1 MKKISPFSTIL
12 IFVVLM
18 IIGAAFI
25 PFLSIQYEPVSRMS
39 NISVSASW
47 SGASAK
53 LMEMEV
59 TSRLEGVISSIDG
72 IEKLSS
78 VSKKGS
84 CQITVTLKEKKYVQ
98 SARFQILSLIRQ
110 VYKDLPEGVSYPVI
124 SGSASGENVEPIMT
138 YTVNANLPA
147 WQIEHYVEE
156 NIIKEISLLEG
167 VNAVELSGA
176 TPFYYEISYNPQYM
190 ALYNVE
196 VSELSSAIS
205 EAASQYDI
213 VGSMDGT
220 SILLTQNIN
229 IDEVMDAPL
238 KMSGGRIIRVSDL
251 ASLSVREGEPSRY
264 FRINGLNT
272 INITI
277 YPAQNVNT
285 IKTCRQ
291 IKDVVS
297 KLEAGFPENFAVVVA
312 EDVSVDLKSEIDKI
326 FLRTE
331 LSLIILLLFVLIVS
345 RSFKYLAIISIS
357 LAANILVSFIF
368 FVLLGVDI
376 HLYSMAGINIAL
388 CIVIDTSIIMIAHY
402 GYYRD
407 IKAFMA
413 ILGAQLTTI
422 GALAV
427 IFLLPE
433 RDRVNLMDFGA
444 VIIINLAISLFVAS
458 TLVPALADLLQ
469 VRERKSLAAFRNK
482 RSVIRFNTI
491 YQSFIIKAKR
501 YRWASFVILIL
512 GFGLPVNKLPD
523 NLEYKEGRDS
533 TFVNIYNKTLGT
545 DVFSN
550 DIKPV
555 LYKIFGGSLRLFSEK
570 NMDASFFRRPARPQL
585 NITASLPDGCTVAQM
600 NEVLLEMEN
609 YLSQYDEIDVFR
621 TRINDYDDGSITV
634 YFKPEL
640 ENGYVPVA
648 IKNDII
654 AKATDFGGANWSI
667 TGVDDNS
674 FSNRVGN
681 IGLFGNS
688 IKLTGYNYDMLYG
701 YATDLAARLKENGR
715 VGKVGIFGGTVGWK
729 LSTDEYFID
738 YDMAELASFGLTL
751 ADAYDALVSR
761 LYMSNVGS
769 IYSDGVKMDLKL
781 VSKARDYFEVWNLW
795 NEYMVIGGK
804 NMRFADLGTI
814 SKRNSGNDIYREN
827 QQYVLTVKYEYV
839 GSSRQSDK
847 FYKGELDRMNEEV
860 LPVGYRASDERDNW
874 FFSFGRNNGL
884 YIGLLLIVVAI
895 IYFICAMLFES
906 FIYPLLIIGL
916 IPISFIGVFLIF
928 AITGFRFDQGG
939 FASLVMLSG
948 IAVNAG
954 IYLINE
960 YTRQARLKR
969 YRGCKLYIRAF
980 NHRIIPILLTVLSTI
995 LGLVPFLT
1003 EGDKDVFWF
1012 AFALG
1017 TMGGLLFSIVAL
1029 VIFMPVWMPMPQRGK

>member
-12 IFVVLM
+12 VFVVLM

-25 PFLSIQYEPVSRMS
+25 PFLSIQYEPASKSS

-47 SGASAK
+47 GGASAK

-59 TSRLEGVISSIDG
+59 TSRLEGLISSIDG

-78 VSKKGS
+78 VSRKGN
-84 CQITVTLKEKKYVQ
+84 CEITVTLKDKKFVK

-138 YTVNANLPA
+138 YTVNADLPTQ
-147 WQIEHYVEE
+147 QIEHYVEE

-190 ALYNVE
+190 ALYK
-196 VSELSSAIS
+196 VSVDELNSVIS
-205 EAASQYDI
+205 DAASQYDI
-213 VGSMDGT
+213 VGSIEGT
-220 SILLTQNIN
+220 SILLTQDIE
-229 IDEVMDAPL
+229 IDEVIDAPV
-238 KMSGGRIIRVSDL
+238 KMSGGRIIRVSDIAKL
-251 ASLSVREGEPSRY
+251 SLKEGEPSKY

-277 YPAQNVNT
+277 YPTQNVNT
-285 IKTCRQ
+285 IKTCGQ
-291 IKDVVS
+291 IKEVMSV
-297 KLEAGFPENFAVVVA
+297 LEAGFPENFAVVVA
-312 EDVSVDLKSEIDKI
+312 EDVSVDLKFEINKI
-326 FLRTE
+326 VFRTV
-331 LSLIILLLFVLIVS
+331 LSLIILLLFVLVVS
-345 RSFKYLAIISIS
+345 RSFRYLAIISIS
-357 LAANILVSFIF
+357 LAANILLSFIF

-376 HLYSMAGINIAL
+376 HLYSMAGINIAI
-388 CIVIDTSIIMIAHY
+388 CIVIDTAIIMIAHY

-407 IKAFMA
+407 IKAFIA

-433 RDRVNLMDFGA
+433 EDRANLADFGA
-444 VIIINLAISLFVAS
+444 VIIINLIISLFVAA
-458 TLVPALADLLQ
+458 TLVPALVETMQ
-469 VRERKSLAAFRNK
+469 IKERKSIATFRNK
-482 RSVIRFNTI
+482 RSVIRFNNL
-491 YQSFIIKAKR
+491 YGRFIMGAKR
-501 YRWASFVILIL
+501 YKWATFVILIL

-523 NLEYKEGRDS
+523 NLEYGEGKDS

-555 LYKIFGGSLRLFSEK
+555 LYKILGGSLRLFSEK
-570 NMDASFFRRPARPQL
+570 NEDASFFRRPARPQL
-585 NITASLPDGCTVAQM
+585 NIEASLPDGCTIAQM
-600 NEVLLEMEN
+600 NDIMLGMEN

-621 TRINDYDDGSITV
+621 TRINDYNDGSITV

-640 ENGYVPVA
+640 ENGYIPVM
-648 IKNDII
+648 IKNDVI

-674 FSNRVGN
+674 FSNRVGM
-681 IGLFGNS
+681 GVFGKS

-701 YATDLAARLKENGR
+701 YATLLAERLKENGR
-715 VGKVGIFGGTVGWK
+715 VGKVNIFGGTVGWK

-738 YDMAELASFGLTL
+738 YDMAELASYGLTL
-751 ADAYDALVSR
+751 ADAYDALTSR
-761 LYMSNVGS
+761 LYMSNAGS
-769 IYSDGVKMDLKL
+769 IYSDGIKMDLKL
-781 VSKARDYFEVWNLW
+781 VSEARDYFEVWNLR
-795 NEYMVIGGK
+795 NEYMTMGGK
-804 NMRFADLGTI
+804 NVRFSDLGEI
-814 SKRNSGNDIYREN
+814 SKRSSGNDIYRED
-827 QQYVLTVKYEYV
+827 QQYVLTVRYEYV
-839 GSSRQSDK
+839 GSSRQSDR
-847 FYKGELDRMNEEV
+847 FYESEIERMNEEV
-860 LPVGYRASDERDNW
+860 LPVGYKASDEWGGW
-874 FFSFGRNNGL
+874 FFSFGRNSGL
-884 YIGLLLIVVAI
+884 YIGLLLVVVAI

-906 FIYPLLIIGL
+906 LVYPLLIIGL

-948 IAVNAG
+948 ISVNAG

-960 YTRQARLKR
+960 YTRQAGLKK

-995 LGLVPFLT
+995 LGLIPFLT

-1029 VIFMPVWMPMPQRGK
+1029 VVFMPVWMPMRQRGK